1 MFCFS
6 QFKIPDWQN
15 EQKHT
20 RRISLVLLR
29 QGGWPPLLR
38 SCVGLNGIAVT
49 QVLMPLNETI
59 SKMLHTSAEDQFCD
73 FDVIL

>member
-1 MFCFS
+1 M
-6 QFKIPDWQN
+6 
-15 EQKHT
+15 
-20 RRISLVLLR
+20 VLLR